1 MHTGAGLPKE
11 NAVNMDIR
19 TTRLENGVVVATESL
34 PRIRSASL
42 GVYLDIG
49 SRDEV
54 PKTNGLAHLFEHM
67 VFKGTP
73 KHGALEIVKCFE
85 ATGGQINAYTSKE
98 QTCFYAKVVDTEVNA
113 GLSMLLEMVLD
124 STFDPAELEKEKDVI
139 IEEIKGGNDNPEDYV
154 YDLFSKAVFDK
165 HSLGF
170 PIAGDE
176 KTVKGLTRQHLLDHQ
191 LKTATTLPVFVTAVG
206 SVKHEEVVAI
216 ARKAFKLPAKAPTG
230 KGAGSKV
237 PSRSVKADAPAF
249 ARKSFHRPGTAL
261 RPQHLVEKRNVHQVT
276 ALLGGPGYAWEH
288 PNRYALL
295 LLNTVFGDGMSSK
308 LFQSV
313 RESLGLVYTIYSSP
327 EFLINAGVYAI
338 GFATEP
344 NDIGKA
350 IKEINK
356 QVKALKK
363 DGLTKDEL
371 DFAKANLRGGILLGL
386 ESTNT
391 RMANLSRQLMY
402 GKEGETI
409 EKIIR
414 KLDEVKPADIRKAIK
429 DVFQSKLWASA
440 AIVPKKVNLSMGKL
454 LDF

>member
-1 MHTGAGLPKE
+1 MPKI
-11 NAVNMDIR
+11 NSVDMDIR

-124 STFDPAELEKEKDVI
+124 STFDPSELEKEKEVI
-139 IEEIKGGNDNPEDYV
+139 IDEIKGGNDNPEDYV
-154 YDLFSKAVFDK
+154 YDLFSKAVFDT

-170 PIAGDE
+170 PIAGDD

-191 LKTATTLPVFVTAVG
+191 LKAANTLPVFVTAVG

-249 ARKSFHRPGTAL
+249 ARKSFHRPVTAL
-261 RPQHLVEKRNVHQVT
+261 RPQHLIEKRNVNQVT

-344 NDIGKA
+344 GDIGKA

-409 EKIIR
+409 GKIIT
-414 KLDEVKPADIRKAIK
+414 KLEAVKAADVRKAIK
-429 DVFQSKLWASA
+429 DVFNSDKWASA
-440 AIVPKKVNLSMGKL
+440 AIVPKKFNLSMGKL

>member
-1 MHTGAGLPKE
+1 
-11 NAVNMDIR
+11 MDIR

-34 PRIRSASL
+34 PNIRSASL

-113 GLSMLLEMVLD
+113 GLSMLLEMVLESD
-124 STFDPAELEKEKDVI
+124 FNPVELEKEKDVI
-139 IEEIKGGNDNPEDYV
+139 IEEIKGGNDNPEDYI
-154 YDLFSKAVFDK
+154 YDLFSQAFFDK
-165 HSLGF
+165 HSLGY

-176 KTVKGLTRQHLLDHQ
+176 KTVKGLTRDHLLDHQ
-191 LKTATTLPVFVTAVG
+191 RKAASGLPLFVTAVG
-206 SVKHEEVVAI
+206 RVSHAEVVAI
-216 ARKAFKLPAKAPTG
+216 ARKAFGLDH
-230 KGAGSKV
+230 KGAKSG
-237 PSRSVKADAPAF
+237 RKAAASAPGLITRVSAK
-249 ARKSFHRPGTAL
+249 RPGPVHRP
-261 RPQHLVEKRNVHQVT
+261 RHLIEKRPVQQVT
-276 ALLGGPGYAWEH
+276 ALLGGPGYAWAH

-295 LLNTVFGDGMSSK
+295 LLNTILGDGMSSK

-344 NDIGKA
+344 KDIGKA

-356 QVKALKK
+356 QMSLLKK
-363 DGLTKDEL
+363 DGLKKDEL
-371 DFAKANLRGGILLGL
+371 EFAKANIRGSILLGL
-386 ESTNT
+386 ESSNT

-402 GKEGETI
+402 GEKGESI
-409 EKIIR
+409 EKILNR
-414 KLDEVKPADIRKAIK
+414 LDQVTSADVKKAIK
-429 DVFQSKLWASA
+429 DVFRSERWASA
-440 AIVPKKVNLSMGKL
+440 AVVPKKTNLSMGRL